1 MRIIVVHGDIY
12 RCRIGCCV
20 RTGGKHWA
28 LLKVVGRSTKVLK
41 CSLGSQRI
49 SWRYFW
55 GVGWRRGLQRWVRA
69 SRRGAR
75 RRNLITM
82 LFTSPLNIHLL
93 PCTLDSQPLIK
104 LESEP
109 RPCCFHIV
117 INDKTKN
124 GHHIFSP
131 TNCYLDRIQPCKR
144 SNNSKTL
151 KPNSSFAQCC
161 SRKGNFTIAKIWA
174 GIKLELVD
182 RSTTCLPVS
191 RRS

>member
-1 MRIIVVHGDIY
+1 M
-12 RCRIGCCV
+12 
-20 RTGGKHWA
+20 
-28 LLKVVGRSTKVLK
+28 
-41 CSLGSQRI
+41 
-49 SWRYFW
+49 
-55 GVGWRRGLQRWVRA
+55 RA

-144 SNNSKTL
+144 SNNLKDTQVSKFARSAVPEKETSRSQKFELESSWNWSIGLLHAFQSRGAASPKCIIKCIPSLDHPSKTYRIL
-151 KPNSSFAQCC
+151 PFPRIPSFNP
-161 SRKGNFTIAKIWA
+161 RPRIDT
-174 GIKLELVD
+174 
-182 RSTTCLPVS
+182 LPS
-191 RRS
+191 I